1 MPSNRLKIKVG
12 DQFGQWTIL
21 EEVEPT
27 DYGRAK
33 VRRFVCR
40 CKCGNVK
47 QQSLT
52 NLRQLQREPRGCV
65 QCKFYRKQSIKNAD
79 QAKELLAEIRT
90 GERRKII
97 ATRHGVS
104 VNVVNHL
111 AIGKIW
117 AEVFDQSDK

>member
-1 MPSNRLKIKVG
+1 LHINIG

-21 EEVEPT
+21 EEVAPT

-47 QQSLT
+47 EQSLT
-52 NLRQLQREPRGCV
+52 NLRQLQRDPRGCKK
-65 QCKFYRKQSIKNAD
+65 CKFYRKQSIKTAD
-79 QAKELLAEIRT
+79 QAREILGEIRS
-90 GERRKII
+90 GERRKVI
-97 ATRHGVS
+97 AARHDIS
-104 VNVVNHL
+104 INVVNHL

-117 AEVFDQSDK
+117 GEIFK